1 MKIKYT
7 YIIKMIIYTVLL
19 CLALS
24 LVAQENTDNL
34 DLANKILEVN
44 EKNILRDS
52 DYHNWGSSIVKGED
66 GKYHLFYA
74 QMSQAIGFSSWLTDG
89 IVSHAVAD
97 SVAGP
102 YVHKEVVLEGRGPDY
117 WDAYTAHNPRI
128 KFFDGKYY
136 LYYMSTNVGGRI
148 LSKTEWKE
156 ARHGGISNEFRALV
170 RQNQRIGVA
179 VSESV
184 NGPWKRF
191 DNPIVEPTGPIA
203 QITCN
208 PAVSK
213 RPDGGYIMIV
223 RGDKPNVKYANG
235 KWPTQNELIRSQAIA
250 LSNTPIGPW
259 EIQPK
264 LAVGNLNSEDPAIWY
279 DATRNRYYGIY
290 HAFGY
295 MGMITS
301 VDGVNWKKAKH
312 YKVLDKAIKKA
323 DGTEILAGRLERP
336 FIFVEDGIAT
346 VLTVAVLEKNGNSY
360 SLFIPLK

>member
-1 MKIKYT
+1 
-7 YIIKMIIYTVLL
+7 MIIYTVLL
-19 CLALS
+19 CLPLS

>member
-7 YIIKMIIYTVLL
+7 FKMKKIIYTILF
-19 CLALS
+19 CLPLS
-24 LVAQENTDNL
+24 LLAQESTDDLN
-34 DLANKILEVN
+34 LANKILQVS

-52 DYHNWGSSIVKGED
+52 NFHNWGSSIVKGED

-74 QMSQAIGFSSWLTDG
+74 QMSKEIGFSSWLTDG
-89 IVSHAVAD
+89 IISHAVAD
-97 SVAGP
+97 SAAGP
-102 YVHKEVVLEGRGPDY
+102 YVHKEVVLEGRGPEY

-136 LYYMSTNVGGRI
+136 LYYMSTNTSGRA
-148 LSKTEWKE
+148 LLETEWEE
-156 ARHGGISNEFRALV
+156 ARHAGILNEFRAIV
-170 RQNQRIGVA
+170 RENQRIGVA
-179 VSESV
+179 VSESI

-191 DNPIVEPTGPIA
+191 DKPILEPSGPIA

-208 PAVSK
+208 PAVTQ

-223 RGDKPNVKYANG
+223 RGDKPNVTYANG
-235 KWPTQNELIRSQAIA
+235 KRPAQNELVRSQAIA
-250 LSNTPIGPW
+250 LSDSPIGPW

-264 LAVGNLNSEDPAIWY
+264 LAVGDLNSEDPAIWF
-279 DATRNRYYGIY
+279 DARRNRYYGIY

-301 VDGVNWKKAKH
+301 VDGINWEKAKH

-336 FIFVEDGIAT
+336 FIYVENGVAA

-360 SLFIPLK
+360 SLFIPLD